1 MTTPLLKPSAQQLA
15 GRLVVSG
22 DPEWDERVGRGIAV
36 DQLTPRRGVR
46 RGRRRRRRG
55 RRTRARRRFSGS
67 VVQCTGHNAAPVGS
81 LERTILLK
89 TERMRQVEVDPVATL
104 PLAAKR
110 ECCGPRWVG
119 LPAEHGLAPLA
130 GTSPDVGVVGYTIG
144 GGVSWLGRK
153 HGLAANS
160 VLAVELVTADGG
172 FVRADRDNEPDL
184 FWALRGGG
192 GSFGIVTAL
201 EFALYPVAE
210 LYAGVLF
217 WADRAGR
224 RDTRRVARVGRD
236 GARRGLVRRSAAA
249 IPADPRRARAFPGP
263 LLRGRRGGP
272 PHGRGGRRRDHAST
286 PRARPRAGYIRRDTA
301 DVTDGAPHGS
311 GAPRTRRRQRRML
324 SDLTAEAIDAAVEA
338 VVGSSLLTFEL
349 RHIGGTLAV
358 AAPENGALASLQGRF
373 LYFGA
378 GIALAPEAKAAV
390 ERHVELVQAA
400 LAPWDAGLTFLN
412 FMERPTEPR
421 ALLPAGGASAA
432 PGDQGARRPGR
443 PVAGKPSGLIRR
455 ESDTRRARCRVSQRL
470 GLGNERSAAVC
481 GGRPGGSS
489 CGGW

>member
-1 MTTPLLKPSAQQLA
+1 MTTPLLKPPSQLA

-22 DPEWDERVGRGIAV
+22 DPEWDEARRAWNLAV
-36 DQLTPRRGVR
+36 DQRPRAVAYPEAVEDVVAVVEL
-46 RGRRRRRRG
+46 
-55 RRTRARRRFSGS
+55 ARSEGLR
-67 VVQCTGHNAAPVGS
+67 VAVQCTGHNAAPVGS

-89 TERMRQVEVDPVATL
+89 TERMRQVEVDPVARTARCEAGVL
-104 PLAAKR
+104 WPEVGRAA
-110 ECCGPRWVG
+110 
-119 LPAEHGLAPLA
+119 AEHGLAPLA

-217 WADRAGR
+217 WPIERAGEIL
-224 RDTRRVARVGRD
+224 VAWREWVETVPDEVSSVGRLLQFPPIPDLPEPFRGRSFVVVEAALLTDDAD
-236 GARRGLVRRSAAA
+236 GAEITRPLRELGPELDTFAV
-249 IPADPRRARAFPGP
+249 IPPTSLTALHMDPEHPVPGA
-263 LLRGRRGGP
+263 GNGG
-272 PHGRGGRRRDHAST
+272 
-286 PRARPRAGYIRRDTA
+286 
-301 DVTDGAPHGS
+301 
-311 GAPRTRRRQRRML
+311 ML

-378 GIALAPEAKAAV
+378 GIAPAPEAKAAV

-412 FMERPTEPR
+412 FMERPTEPQR
-421 ALLPAGGASAA
+421 FFPPDVHRRLREIKARVDPDDLLQANH
-432 PGDQGARRPGR
+432 
-443 PVAGKPSGLIRR
+443 PV
-455 ESDTRRARCRVSQRL
+455 
-470 GLGNERSAAVC
+470 
-481 GGRPGGSS
+481 
-489 CGGW
+489 